1 MLIETDD
8 EAGVNMYLV
17 EELSRKLVQQ
27 LSELEAFTENG
38 DLNMENFF

>member
-27 LSELEAFTENG
+27 LNELEAFTENG